1 MNVLLTPLKLVGFLL
16 WCLIMVPLQLVTML
30 LKNKNPAYTLPWIWH
45 KGVCR
50 VLGLNVIVEGSPC
63 TDRQVI
69 FVCNHMSYLDIPVI
83 GSVLQASFVA
93 KSEVAKWPVFG
104 FLSKLQQT
112 AFISRSKTT
121 LGHDKNN
128 LESMLQDGRSMIIFP
143 EGTSTDG
150 RNVMPFKS
158 SLFSIATSEEA
169 LAQDI
174 WLQPM
179 TLSLITVDRLPPE
192 TQRLRD
198 LYAWHGDMDLAP
210 HLSAFTKIRGATVK
224 ITFHPPIQ
232 ARSLPDRKKLALA
245 CHEQVSQG
253 LAKPGLAIAA

>member
-1 MNVLLTPLKLVGFLL
+1 MMPLKLGGFLI
-16 WCLIMVPLQLVTML
+16 WCLIMVPVQLVIML
-30 LKNKNPAYTLPWIWH
+30 FKGRKPAYTTPWLWH

-50 VLGLNVIVEGSPC
+50 LFGLTVQIEGAPHTGS
-63 TDRQVI
+63 QVI

-83 GSVLQASFVA
+83 GSVLKASFVA
-93 KSEVAKWPVFG
+93 KSEVASWPVFG

-121 LGHDKNN
+121 LGNDKNA
-128 LESMLQDGRSMIIFP
+128 LETMLKDGRSMIIFP

-150 RNVMPFKS
+150 RSVVPFKS
-158 SLFSIATSEEA
+158 SLFSIALSEDA

-179 TLSLITVDRLPPE
+179 TLCLIAVDRQNPE
-192 TQRLRD
+192 DQKIRD
-198 LYAWHGDMDLAP
+198 LYAWHGEMDLAP
-210 HLSAFTKIRGATVK
+210 HLSAFTRTRGATIK

-232 ARSLPDRKKLALA
+232 ARALPDRKKLAQI
-245 CHEQVSQG
+245 CHEHVARGLTTQG
-253 LAKPGLAIAA
+253 LAFAA